1 MEVINTEIE
10 GVVIIEP
17 RLFKDERGYF
27 LNLFH
32 KEISTSKYAPSI
44 LYKTTRVNPVT
55 GYYADCIFRNHR
67 LLKAS
72 W

>member
-27 LNLFH
+27 LNLFT
-32 KEISTSKYAPSI
+32 KRFRQASTHHPFR
-44 LYKTTRVNPVT
+44 TRQ
-55 GYYADCIFRNHR
+55 RE
-67 LLKAS
+67 
-72 W
+72 